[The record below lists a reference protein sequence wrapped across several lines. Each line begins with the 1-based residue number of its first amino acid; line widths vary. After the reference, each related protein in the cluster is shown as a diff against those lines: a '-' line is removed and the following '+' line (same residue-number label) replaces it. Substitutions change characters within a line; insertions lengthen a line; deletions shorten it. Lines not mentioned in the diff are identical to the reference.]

1 MPLRLASPRPLRETL
16 PMKRDARAIG
26 PRKQPTQSRSREVV
40 DAILDGALRVFL
52 SNRDPVYEAD
62 AAAPTP
68 SVNRIAEIAGV
79 SIGSVYQYF
88 PGKTA
93 IVAALVRRRTQQIH
107 DELLRVIEEAADLPL
122 EDATAR
128 FVDTVLTIKAANTS
142 VDDVIVREALRHAL
156 TAEAFAL
163 DAELVARFA
172 EALEGWKPKVRA
184 DLPSELAAHLLFQG
198 LRAVMVVG
206 AVSRPDLT
214 ADPRL
219 REEMHRLIVAYLRP

>member
-1 MPLRLASPRPLRETL
+1 
-16 PMKRDARAIG
+16 MKRDAREVG
-26 PRKQPTQSRSREVV
+26 PRKQPRQGRSRELV

-52 SNRDPVYEAD
+52 SNGDPVYEAE
-62 AAAPTP
+62 ASGATP

-93 IVAALVRRRTQQIH
+93 IIAALVRRRTLQIH
-107 DELLRVIEEAADLPL
+107 EELLRVIAGSIDLPL
-122 EDATAR
+122 EEAVARLVDA
-128 FVDTVLTIKAANTS
+128 VLVMKAANTS
-142 VDDVIVREALRHAL
+142 VDDVILREALRHSL

-172 EALEGWKPKVRA
+172 EALEAWKPKVRS
-184 DLPSELAAHLLFQG
+184 DLPGEIAAHLLFQG

-206 AVSRPDLT
+206 AVARPDLT
-214 ADPRL
+214 SDPRL
-219 REEMHRLIVAYLRP
+219 RAEMQRMIVTYLRP